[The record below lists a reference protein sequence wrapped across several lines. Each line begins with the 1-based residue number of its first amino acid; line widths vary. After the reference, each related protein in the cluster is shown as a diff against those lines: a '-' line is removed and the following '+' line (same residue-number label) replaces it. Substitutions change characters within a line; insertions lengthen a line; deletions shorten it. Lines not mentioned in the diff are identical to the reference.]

1 MKASRF
7 LEANGIEVEERVP
20 ASRKLGRS
28 DARELAAAASRIVVA
43 KGRRVQQFE
52 PRGAP
57 DDTVLDAM
65 VGATGNLR
73 APLLRVGGILL
84 VGFDADSYAG
94 VLG

>member
-1 MKASRF
+1 M
-7 LEANGIEVEERVP
+7 P
-20 ASRKLGRS
+20 ASRKLDRS
-28 DARELAAAASRIVVA
+28 DARELAAAAARVIVA
-43 KGRRVQQFE
+43 KGRKVQEFK

-57 DDTVLDAM
+57 DDAM

-73 APLLRVGGILL
+73 APLLRVDKTLL

>member
-1 MKASRF
+1 M
-7 LEANGIEVEERVP
+7 P

-28 DARELAAAASRIVVA
+28 DARELAEAASRIIVA
-43 KGRRVQQFE
+43 KGRKVTEFE
-52 PRGAP
+52 PRGVP
-57 DDTVLDAM
+57 DDAVVDAM

-73 APLLRVGGILL
+73 APLLRVGKTLL

>member
-1 MKASRF
+1 MA
-7 LEANGIEVEERVP
+7 ERVP
-20 ASRKLGRS
+20 ASRKLGRA
-28 DARELAAAASRIVVA
+28 DARELAEAASRIIVA
-43 KGRRVQQFE
+43 KGRKVAEFE

-57 DDTVLDAM
+57 DDGVLDAM

-73 APLLRVGGILL
+73 APLLRVGKTLL

>member
-1 MKASRF
+1 M
-7 LEANGIEVEERVP
+7 P
-20 ASRKLGRS
+20 ASRKLDRS
-28 DARELAAAASRIVVA
+28 DARELAAAASRVIVA
-43 KGRRVQQFE
+43 KGRRVQRFE

-57 DDTVLDAM
+57 DDAVLDAM

-73 APLLRVGGILL
+73 APLLRVGKTLL

>member
-1 MKASRF
+1 MA
-7 LEANGIEVEERVP
+7 ERVP
-20 ASRKLGRS
+20 ASRKLGRA
-28 DARELAAAASRIVVA
+28 DARELAEAASRIIVA
-43 KGRRVQQFE
+43 KGRRVAEFE

-57 DDTVLDAM
+57 DDEVVDAM

-73 APLLRVGGILL
+73 APLLRVGKILL

>member
-1 MKASRF
+1 MS
-7 LEANGIEVEERVP
+7 
-20 ASRKLGRS
+20 ASRKLRRS
-28 DARELAAAASRIVVA
+28 NARALAAAASRVIVA
-43 KGRRVQQFE
+43 KGRKVQQFE
-52 PRGAP
+52 PCGAP

-73 APLLRVGGILL
+73 APLLRVDKTLL

>member
-1 MKASRF
+1 M
-7 LEANGIEVEERVP
+7 P
-20 ASRKLGRS
+20 ASRKLDRS
-28 DARELAAAASRIVVA
+28 DARELAAAAARVIVA
-43 KGRRVQQFE
+43 KGRKVQEFK

-57 DDTVLDAM
+57 DDAVLDAM

-73 APLLRVGGILL
+73 APLLRVGRTLL

>member
-1 MKASRF
+1 MS
-7 LEANGIEVEERVP
+7 

-28 DARELAAAASRIVVA
+28 NARELAAAASRVIVA
-43 KGRRVQQFE
+43 KGRKVQQFE
-52 PRGAP
+52 PCGAP

-73 APLLRVGGILL
+73 APLLRVDKTLL

>member
-1 MKASRF
+1 M
-7 LEANGIEVEERVP
+7 P
-20 ASRKLGRS
+20 ASRKLDRS
-28 DARELAAAASRIVVA
+28 DARELAAAASRVIVA
-43 KGRRVQQFE
+43 KGRKVQEFE

-57 DDTVLDAM
+57 GDAVLDAM

-73 APLLRVGGILL
+73 APLLRVGRTLL

>member
-1 MKASRF
+1 MK
-7 LEANGIEVEERVP
+7 ERVP
-20 ASRKLGRS
+20 ASRKLGRA
-28 DARELAAAASRIVVA
+28 DARELAEAASRIIVA
-43 KGRRVQQFE
+43 KGRKVEEFK

-57 DDTVLDAM
+57 DDAVVNAM

-73 APLLRVGGILL
+73 APLLRVGKTLL

>member
-1 MKASRF
+1 M
-7 LEANGIEVEERVP
+7 P

-28 DARELAAAASRIVVA
+28 DARELAAAASRVIVA
-43 KGRRVQQFE
+43 KGRKVQEFE

-57 DDTVLDAM
+57 DDAVLDAM

-73 APLLRVGGILL
+73 APLLRVGRTLL

>member
-1 MKASRF
+1 MK
-7 LEANGIEVEERVP
+7 ERVS
-20 ASRKLGRS
+20 ASRKLGRT
-28 DARELAAAASRIVVA
+28 DARELAEAASRIIVA
-43 KGRRVQQFE
+43 KGRKVTEFE

-57 DDTVLDAM
+57 GDAVVDAM

-73 APLLRVGGILL
+73 APLLRVGNTLL

>member
-1 MKASRF
+1 MK
-7 LEANGIEVEERVP
+7 ERVS

-28 DARELAAAASRIVVA
+28 DARALAEAASRIIVA
-43 KGRRVQQFE
+43 KGRNVRQFE

-57 DDTVLDAM
+57 DDAVLDAM

-73 APLLRVGGILL
+73 APLLRVDKTLL

>member
-1 MKASRF
+1 MD
-7 LEANGIEVEERVP
+7 VTERVP
-20 ASRKLGRS
+20 ASRKLGRT
-28 DARELAAAASRIVVA
+28 DARELAEAASRIIVA
-43 KGRRVQQFE
+43 KGRRVLEFE

-57 DDTVLDAM
+57 DDAVLDAM

-73 APLLRVGGILL
+73 APLLRVGKTLL

>member
-1 MKASRF
+1 MDVA
-7 LEANGIEVEERVP
+7 ERVP
-20 ASRKLGRS
+20 ASRKLDRS
-28 DARELAAAASRIVVA
+28 HARELAEAASRIIVA
-43 KGRRVQQFE
+43 KGRKVVEFE

-57 DDTVLDAM
+57 PDDAVLDAM

-73 APLLRVGGILL
+73 APLLRVGKTLL